1 MCLNVTISNIIVQ
14 VACVAVQLLVP
25 EIATHVPGKIGFLI
39 ELCDFFIKTILIYMY
54 TVEHA
59 CVVVNQN
66 VLGPSWVVSREYLI
80 FLTNKLL
87 FYVHK

>member
-54 TVEHA
+54 K
-59 CVVVNQN
+59 
-66 VLGPSWVVSREYLI
+66 YLI
-80 FLTNKLL
+80 ITYSGTCMCGSEPECVGAL
-87 FYVHK
+87 VGCVS